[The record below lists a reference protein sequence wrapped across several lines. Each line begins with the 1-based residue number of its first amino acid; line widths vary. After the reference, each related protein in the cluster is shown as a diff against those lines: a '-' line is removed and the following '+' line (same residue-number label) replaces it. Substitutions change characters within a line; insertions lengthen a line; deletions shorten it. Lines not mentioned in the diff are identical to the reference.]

1 MLAVIAAILF
11 AVAFI
16 LHVVGHSD
24 AKLVWDFVYAGL
36 VFIALALAF
45 GSWAP
50 WVRPRP

>member
-1 MLAVIAAILF
+1 MLAVIAALLF
-11 AVAFI
+11 AVAWI
-16 LHVVGHSD
+16 LHLVGHAD
-24 AKLVWDFVYAGL
+24 AKLVTDFVLGGF

>member
-1 MLAVIAAILF
+1 MLAAVAALLL

-16 LHVVGHSD
+16 LHVVGHAD
-24 AKLVWDFVYAGL
+24 AKLVTDFVLAGL